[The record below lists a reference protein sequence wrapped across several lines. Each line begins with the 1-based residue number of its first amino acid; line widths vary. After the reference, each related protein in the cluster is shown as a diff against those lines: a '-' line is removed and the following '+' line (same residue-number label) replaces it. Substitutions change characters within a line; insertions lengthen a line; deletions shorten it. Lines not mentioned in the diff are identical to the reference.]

1 MKSKD
6 TIHFSDCDLG
16 YIIEGNGPN
25 ALVIGSSAYYPQLFS
40 DNLRNHLRLFFI
52 DNRAFAPTPRT
63 ETPLTFSLDLLIEDI
78 ERMRQDLQLETVIV
92 IGHSGNAFL
101 ALEYAKKYPHNVSH
115 VVMIGTSPNFSEE
128 SYKTA
133 DLHWEAHASTA
144 RKEALKK
151 QFALH
156 PDSEMETIPANQR
169 FIWNYLRHTPRI
181 WYDFSSDYSPLWSD
195 VNVNPSIFDYV
206 WGKLFGEIDITNN
219 LADFDKPVLLAL
231 GRHDYIV
238 TPPESWNPIL
248 SKFKNFKMQVFEK
261 SGHSPFY
268 EEAELFDS
276 CLLKWLETGTVRT

>member
-40 DNLRNHLRLFFI
+40 SNLRNHLRLVFI

-78 ERMRQDLQLETVIV
+78 ERMRQELQLEKVIV

-101 ALEYAKKYPHNVSH
+101 ALEYAKKYPHNIFH

-128 SYKTA
+128 SYKNA

-151 QFALH
+151 QFELH
-156 PDSEMETIPANQR
+156 PDTEMETIPENQR

-181 WYDFSSDYSPLWSD
+181 WYDFSTDYSPLWKD
-195 VNVNPSIFDYV
+195 VNVNPSIFDFV
-206 WGKLFGEIDITNN
+206 WGELFREIDITNN

-231 GRHDYIV
+231 GKHDYIV

-248 SKFKNFKMQVFEK
+248 PKFKNIEMKVFEK

-268 EEAELFDS
+268 EEAELFDTF
-276 CLLKWLETGTVRT
+276 LLDWLSI